1 MESSA
6 KVFGIEI
13 DFLPVG
19 EKSKSGDAI
28 CIRWGYNLCDTTGKT
43 RNQRVLVIDGGY
55 SENGDAIV
63 EHIQKYYGTSH
74 ISAVINT
81 HPHRDHISGLHKVI
95 EKCSVTNLIIHK
107 PWEHTG
113 LKDVFRDGRITS
125 RSIKEHLK
133 EGLESA
139 YSLVQEAVAKKVNV
153 YECFAPSVWDETDWL
168 DVKIRI
174 LGPTKGYYDNLLPA
188 FSSTPTDGA
197 DVDLGQRVDF
207 SLPMVPAW
215 KCPLTDDGETSAENN
230 SGIILTLTLP
240 QTVGS
245 GIVMFTG
252 DAGMP
257 ALNNALDLAEEQGM
271 KISECIRF
279 FQVPHHG
286 SIQNLG
292 PTVLT
297 RIFGSWK
304 NDAVSYVSVSKE
316 HDNEHP
322 AKHVVNALRD
332 HGVSCCQTQGVS
344 IRRSYGVVPVRE
356 GWSDIK
362 AIEPSAIV
370 EQIQFIKKIH

>member
-28 CIRWGYNLCDTTGKT
+28 CIRWGYNLCDTTEKT
-43 RNQRVLVIDGGY
+43 REQRILVIDGGY

-63 EHIQKYYGTSH
+63 EHIKKYYGTSH

-81 HPHRDHISGLHKVI
+81 HPHRDHISGLHKVV
-95 EKCSVTNLIIHK
+95 EKCSVANLIIHK

-113 LKDVFRDGRITS
+113 LKEVFNDGRITS

-139 YSLVQEAVAKKVNV
+139 YSLVQEAVAKKVKV
-153 YECFAPSVWDETDWL
+153 YECFAPSCWDEKDWL
-168 DVKIRI
+168 GVKVKI
-174 LGPTKGYYDNLLPA
+174 LGPTKDYYDSLLPA
-188 FSSTPTDGA
+188 FSSTPTEGA

-207 SLPMVPAW
+207 SLPMVPYW

-240 QTVGS
+240 QSEGG
-245 GIVMFTG
+245 GIVLLTG
-252 DAGMP
+252 DVGIP
-257 ALNNALDLAEEQGM
+257 ALNKAMDLAEKNKME
-271 KISECIRF
+271 IPNHIRF

-292 PTVLT
+292 PTVLN
-297 RIFGSWK
+297 RIFGSFCS
-304 NDAVSYVSVSKE
+304 DAVSYVSVSKE
-316 HDNEHP
+316 HDDEHP
-322 AKHVVNALRD
+322 AKHIVNALNDR
-332 HGVSCCQTQGVS
+332 GVSCCQTQGCK
-344 IRRSYGVVPVRE
+344 IRKSFGSVPARK
-356 GWSDIK
+356 GWTDIK
-362 AIEPSAIV
+362 AIEPSPSV
-370 EQIQFIKKIH
+370 EQIRFSKNM